1 MEKQKRTPLELQ
13 KIHHASKL
21 YKPFISTSHRT
32 LESEKIRKNDYSQN
46 NQAEKAPLQDSLYM
60 FGGVNDKSM
69 QSIVYQNVED
79 LNTTGDDIT
88 KEEVF
93 IKDDKLWETKKSTE
107 EALKDGMN

>member
-1 MEKQKRTPLELQ
+1 
-13 KIHHASKL
+13 
-21 YKPFISTSHRT
+21 
-32 LESEKIRKNDYSQN
+32 
-46 NQAEKAPLQDSLYM
+46 M

-93 IKDDKLWETKKSTE
+93 IKDEKLWETKKSTE